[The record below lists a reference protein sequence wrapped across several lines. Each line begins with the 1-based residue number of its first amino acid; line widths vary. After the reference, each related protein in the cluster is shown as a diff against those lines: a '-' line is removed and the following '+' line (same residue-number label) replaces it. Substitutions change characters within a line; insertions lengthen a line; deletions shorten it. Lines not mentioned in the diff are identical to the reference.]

1 MKTDRIPLLTLLLAF
16 LAGCTTVYQATYQA
30 PNYLSLYG
38 PSAPK
43 KRVLDALQWQQA
55 LAQGKISYRRDIKP
69 VLDSRCV
76 ACHACYDAPCQ
87 LKLNS
92 SAGLD
97 RGATKQ
103 VVYDGSRLSAAP
115 PTRLFIDAANTEGW
129 RKKAFHPVLNEREDS
144 KQAALNNSLL
154 AKLLLLKRDNPLPE
168 SGKLADS
175 FKLNID
181 RSLECPTM
189 AEFGKYQRQHSGW
202 GMLYALPGLSLKDEY
217 LLLQWLQEGAK
228 TGPLP
233 ALSRQTLKE
242 IALWENF
249 FNGASLKQQLVSRY
263 IHEHL
268 FIGHLHFRGH
278 PEDEFFRL
286 VRSSTPPGQ
295 PIQEIATLRPYD
307 DPGSRPFWYRLRPIV
322 ATIVDKTHFVYEL
335 SGQRMQRYR
344 QLFLQP
350 DYTVTELPSYA
361 PESAANPFR
370 TFQALP
376 RSSRY
381 RFLLDDAQHFV
392 SGFIKGPVC
401 RARSP

>member
-115 PTRLFIDAANTEGW
+115 PTRLFIDAANTEDW

-189 AEFGKYQRQHSGW
+189 AEFGKYQWQHPGW
-202 GMLYALPGLSLKDEY
+202 GMPYAMPGLSLKEEY
-217 LLLQWLQEGAK
+217 LLQQWLQEGAK

-233 ALSRQTLKE
+233 ASSRQTLKE

-249 FNGASLKQQLVSRY
+249 FNGASLKQQLVSR
-263 IHEHL
+263 
-268 FIGHLHFRGH
+268 
-278 PEDEFFRL
+278 
-286 VRSSTPPGQ
+286 
-295 PIQEIATLRPYD
+295 
-307 DPGSRPFWYRLRPIV
+307 
-322 ATIVDKTHFVYEL
+322 
-335 SGQRMQRYR
+335 
-344 QLFLQP
+344 
-350 DYTVTELPSYA
+350 
-361 PESAANPFR
+361 
-370 TFQALP
+370 
-376 RSSRY
+376 
-381 RFLLDDAQHFV
+381 
-392 SGFIKGPVC
+392 
-401 RARSP
+401 